1 MDGLPEGIFTNI
13 CGRDKSSPA
22 GEFDLAGLRAFST
35 FAPMKCPLTLAL
47 TLLTFAAVAADDETG
62 FEPLMDG
69 KTFAGWKTSQ
79 ENTNTFRL
87 EDGAFVANGN
97 RCHLFY
103 VGDELPFK
111 NFHLK
116 VDVMTD
122 TNSNGG
128 IYFHTKYQPQGWPK
142 GGFECQVNN
151 TQGDW
156 KKTGSLYDLVNVAH
170 SLATDNKWWTQEIIV
185 EGGKVTV
192 KVDGNIVLNYNE
204 PPGAQVGKDFE
215 RKLTEGTFALQG
227 HDPKSVVRYKNI
239 RVKRL

>member
-1 MDGLPEGIFTNI
+1 MK
-13 CGRDKSSPA
+13 R
-22 GEFDLAGLRAFST
+22 LAS
-35 FAPMKCPLTLAL
+35 
-47 TLLTFAAVAADDETG
+47 LLLMTAAIATIPSAFAADEPG
-62 FEPLMDG
+62 FKPLMDG
-69 KTFAGWKTSQ
+69 KTFAGWRTAT
-79 ENTNTFRL
+79 ENTNTWRI

-103 VGDELPFK
+103 VGDDQPFK

-122 TNSNGG
+122 PVSNGG
-128 IYFHTKYQPQGWPK
+128 IYFHTKYQETGWPK

-185 EGGKVTV
+185 EGNKVTV
-192 KVDGNIVLNYNE
+192 KVDGKIVLQYTE
-204 PPGAQVGKDFE
+204 PAGAQAGKDFE
-215 RKLTEGTFALQG
+215 RKLREGTFALQG
-227 HDPKSVVRYKNI
+227 HDPKSVVRYRNI